1 VSIHYSVAG
10 EGDPALVFVHCWTC
24 RRRFW
29 DAQVPAFGPRHR
41 VVTLDLAGHGE
52 SGSRRRDWTMAAFGE
67 DVRAVAA
74 HLDLRR
80 AILIGHS
87 MGGDVVLEAARLMPD
102 RVVGVIPVD
111 TLLNVEQRMSSAE
124 IETTVKSL
132 RTDFPAAISAF
143 MRQRLFAPSTDP
155 ALVDRIVAGATAF
168 TPEVAVAALAN
179 AWAYDAA
186 AAFRDLRVPIVA
198 VNADLYPT
206 DVAANRRPA
215 RHFDA
220 LILPG
225 VGHYPMLEAPERFNA
240 LLAEAIRRVLPAA
253 RPA

>member
-1 VSIHYSVAG
+1 
-10 EGDPALVFVHCWTC
+10 
-24 RRRFW
+24 
-29 DAQVPAFGPRHR
+29 

-67 DVRAVAA
+67 DVRAVVE
-74 HLDLRR
+74 HLGLRPV
-80 AILIGHS
+80 ILIGHS

-102 RVVGVIPVD
+102 RVVGLIPVD
-111 TLLNVEQRMSSAE
+111 TLLNVEQRKSPAE
-124 IETTVKSL
+124 IESTAQTL
-132 RTDFPAAISAF
+132 RADFPAAVSAF

-155 ALVDRIVAGATAF
+155 ALVDRIVAGATGSP
-168 TPEVAVAALAN
+168 PEAAVVALAN

-186 AAFRDLRVPIVA
+186 AAFRALRVPIVA

-206 DVAANRRPA
+206 DVAANRRHA

-240 LLAEAIRRVLPAA
+240 LLAEAIRRVQAA
-253 RPA
+253 AVAA